1 MTDLDHFDSAGA
13 GFEPLRGRS
22 NFCVA
27 GGRWMVN
34 KMKDVNKV
42 KDVETYI
49 CLIIEFSFN
58 LFGDQDNPVLVYLKI
73 NSEQPK
79 AFPNVMLPA

>member
-1 MTDLDHFDSAGA
+1 MDGQQN
-13 GFEPLRGRS
+13 EGRQQ
-22 NFCVA
+22 N
-27 GGRWMVN
+27 GR
-34 KMKDVNKV
+34 D
-42 KDVETYI
+42 ETYI

-73 NSEQPK
+73 SSPANSEQPK

>member
-1 MTDLDHFDSAGA
+1 MVDLDHCDSADA
-13 GFEPLRGRS
+13 GFEPLGSRN
-22 NFCVA
+22 NFYVA

-49 CLIIEFSFN
+49 CLIIEFSVN
-58 LFGDQDNPVLVYLKI
+58 LFGDQDNPVLMCL